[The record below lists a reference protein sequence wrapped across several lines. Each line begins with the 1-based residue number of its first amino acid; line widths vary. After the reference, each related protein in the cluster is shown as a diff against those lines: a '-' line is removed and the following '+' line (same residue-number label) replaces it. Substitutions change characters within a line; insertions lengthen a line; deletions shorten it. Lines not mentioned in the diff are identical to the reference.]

1 MKSVLKVIT
10 ASILITLFLYLIFF
24 LFGKASSLISSEIKE
39 EKKENIE
46 FGLNL
51 DNFYVSR
58 DTIRFG
64 DSFGEILIQKKND
77 LPSNL

>member
-1 MKSVLKVIT
+1 MKSVLKVLI

-24 LFGKASSLISSEIKE
+24 LFGKASSLITSEIKI

-51 DNFYVSR
+51 DNFLC
-58 DTIRFG
+58 F
-64 DSFGEILIQKKND
+64 
-77 LPSNL
+77 